1 MALPSI
7 GAALDA
13 SQAQLNLIAVAFTLG
28 LAASVLYLGAL
39 ADRHGR
45 TKALLLGAS
54 LSVPMSILAAWAPS
68 TSVLVLARFGGGV
81 AAGLLYPTT
90 LSLITALFSGPSR
103 TRAIASWSGIGG
115 GCSALGP
122 IIGGLLLGRA
132 WWGSVFLITVP
143 VAVLVFVLGWL
154 WLPRQAGETSARVD
168 NPGGILSVLFLGP
181 LVLAISLLPNYGF
194 SGVVVGLLIVTALS
208 LLGFVV
214 RERRAANP
222 LFDLKVLRTRTF
234 TIALIGGTI
243 TWGGLLGALFI
254 GQQYTQDVLGY
265 SPLDAALI
273 TLPAGIFLFLAAR
286 PSANLIARHGSRV
299 PLALGL
305 LVTAIGFLGM
315 AVLFSDDQS
324 AAVVAIIYAFLGL
337 GIGLAGPPS
346 SSSLMGSVPV
356 ERAGMGSASNDLQR
370 DFGGAFF
377 QAVMG
382 TLLAVQYTSYFTKAF
397 ASLPPDQADQL
408 SKQAVASISQ
418 SFTGAAQVAKQF
430 PQAQAQ
436 DIINAAK
443 QAFLDGKT
451 AALIFATLAAG
462 VGFLVVFFFYPPR
475 EVEDATYA
483 RIAGRSPREG
493 DTA

>member
-1 MALPSI
+1 M
-7 GAALDA
+7 
-13 SQAQLNLIAVAFTLG
+13 
-28 LAASVLYLGAL
+28 
-39 ADRHGR
+39 
-45 TKALLLGAS
+45 
-54 LSVPMSILAAWAPS
+54 
-68 TSVLVLARFGGGV
+68 
-81 AAGLLYPTT
+81 
-90 LSLITALFSGPSR
+90 
-103 TRAIASWSGIGG
+103 
-115 GCSALGP
+115 
-122 IIGGLLLGRA
+122 
-132 WWGSVFLITVP
+132 
-143 VAVLVFVLGWL
+143 
-154 WLPRQAGETSARVD
+154 
-168 NPGGILSVLFLGP
+168 LFLGP

-286 PSANLIARHGSRV
+286 PSANMIAKHGSRV

-305 LVTAIGFLGM
+305 LITAIGFLGM

-324 AAVVAIIYAFLGL
+324 AAVVAISTRSWVL

-346 SSSLMGSVPV
+346 SNSLMGSVPV

-382 TLLAVQYTSYFTKAF
+382 TLLAVQYS
-397 ASLPPDQADQL
+397 QL
-408 SKQAVASISQ
+408 FHQ
-418 SFTGAAQVAKQF
+418 
-430 PQAQAQ
+430 
-436 DIINAAK
+436 
-443 QAFLDGKT
+443 
-451 AALIFATLAAG
+451 G
-462 VGFLVVFFFYPPR
+462 VR
-475 EVEDATYA
+475 ESPA
-483 RIAGRSPREG
+483 RPG
-493 DTA
+493 